1 MILPN
6 LMFAILGAAANTSI
20 TLSNT
25 HLPLDATGRPII
37 TGETSVLPHPE
48 KDGFFLYYV
57 NLWGSCP
64 SVDCCPSPDGCAS
77 CCYVPSTS
85 AYNDTCVFADHHTVY
100 VYETNLTYWSEPVAV
115 LPPSARTPGIEFRPH
130 VVFAQGKYVMWFENR
145 PAPIASSGYAVATSL
160 SPKGPFHV
168 LHAKVA
174 VADVPGDFDI
184 LLDEDG
190 RCWHVQTT
198 TNDPHATKGFVVTQL
213 NGGCTSPAHPI
224 KSAKFEAP
232 LPAEGPVFFKR
243 KNYYYILGGTT
254 CCACRGGSSIYVFR
268 SQAPL
273 GPWSYVGDIGS
284 VTGHVFD
291 KHDPNNYVTRA
302 QASAVFSVG
311 NDQYLWLGNQWVT
324 SGRRDS
330 SLLYWFVLDWNDKDE
345 PSQVQRSNTTSV
357 MLISQLE

>member
-1 MILPN
+1 MHVFYFI
-6 LMFAILGAAANTSI
+6 FASVAVPGSKTI

-25 HLPLDATGRPII
+25 QLPLDVNGQKII

-48 KDGFFLYYV
+48 RDGFFLYYV

-64 SVDCCPSPDGCAS
+64 SVDCCPSHDGCAS

-85 AYNDTCVFADHHTVY
+85 RYNDTCVFADHHTVY
-100 VYETNLTYWSEPVAV
+100 VYETNLTYWSEPVPV
-115 LPPSARTPGIEFRPH
+115 LSPSARAPGIEFRPH
-130 VVFAQGKYVMWFENR
+130 VVFAQGQYVMWFENR
-145 PAPIASSGYAVATSL
+145 PAPIASAGYAVATST

-168 LHAKVA
+168 VHAKVA

-184 LLDEDG
+184 LLDQDG

-198 TNDPHATKGFVVTQL
+198 TNDPNATKGFVVTQL
-213 NGGCTSPAHPI
+213 NDGCTRVAHPLR
-224 KSAKFEAP
+224 STTFQAP

-243 KNYYYILGGTT
+243 ENSYYILGGTT

-268 SQAPL
+268 AKSPM
-273 GPWSYVGDIGS
+273 GPWSYVRDIGS
-284 VTGHVFD
+284 VPGHVFN

-302 QASAVFSVG
+302 QASAVFSAG
-311 NDQYLWLGNQWVT
+311 KDQFLWMGNQWVT

-330 SLLYWFVLDWNDKDE
+330 SLLYWFVLDWDQHGD
-345 PSQVQRSNTTSV
+345 PLQVRRADNAS
-357 MLISQLE
+357 III